1 MLVQFSVGN
10 FLSFKDVATLSMVAS
25 SIKEFGDTNL
35 FKINDKLNLLKSTVI
50 YGANASGKSNL
61 FKGMAFARNFIL
73 NSSKETQATE
83 DINIT
88 NFKLSVET
96 ENMPSFFEFIF
107 IQEGI
112 RYRYGFQVNKTEVCE
127 EWLFYTPKTKEV
139 KLFIREKNTFQC
151 GSSFK
156 ESKDLKEKTRKNA
169 LFLSVVAQFNGEIST
184 KILTW
189 FTHFHVVS
197 GLNDTNFLPYT
208 LRKLEEETF
217 KDEILRF
224 LKIADLGIENI
235 YLIKKEIDLQKL
247 PADLPEQIKSELVE
261 GAIQIGVQTSHIKYD
276 KEKNIKSHVKFELD
290 EEESKGTQKFFAL
303 SAPIIDTLKNGK
315 ILVIDELDARLH
327 PLLTKYLIRLFNSN
341 EHNKFNAQLIFVSHD
356 TNLLNRDLFRRDQIW
371 FTEKNR
377 EGATNLYSL
386 VEYKVRKVRKDAS
399 FEKDYILGKY
409 GAIPFIN
416 ELDSWVE

>member
-1 MLVQFSVGN
+1 MLVEFSIGN
-10 FLSFKDVATLSMVAS
+10 FLSFKDIVTLSMVAS
-25 SIKEFGDTNL
+25 SKKEFGDTNL

-61 FKGMAFARNFIL
+61 FKGMVFARNFIL

-83 DINIT
+83 DIGVT

-96 ENMPSFFEFIF
+96 ENIPSFFEFIF

-112 RYRYGFQVNKTEVCE
+112 RYRYGFQINKKEVCK
-127 EWLFYTPKTKEV
+127 EWLFYTPKTKEA

-156 ESKDLKEKTRKNA
+156 ESKGLEEKTRENA
-169 LFLSVVAQFNGEIST
+169 LFLSVVAQFNGEISK

-189 FTHFHVVS
+189 FTYFQVVS
-197 GLNDTNFLPYT
+197 GLDDMNFLPYT
-208 LRKLEEETF
+208 LKKLEEEAF

-235 YLIKKEIDLQKL
+235 YLIKEKIDLQKL
-247 PADLPEQIKSELVE
+247 PVNLPERIKSELME
-261 GAIQIGVQTSHIKYD
+261 GAIEIGVQTSHIKYD
-276 KEKNIKSHVKFELD
+276 KDKKVLSSVKFELERD
-290 EEESKGTQKFFAL
+290 ESKGTQKFFAL

-327 PLLTKYLIRLFNSN
+327 PLLTKYLIGLFNSN
-341 EHNKFNAQLIFVSHD
+341 EHNKSNAQLIFVTHD
-356 TNLLNRDLFRRDQIW
+356 TNLLNRNLFRRDQIW

-377 EGATNLYSL
+377 EGVTDLYSL
-386 VEYKVRKVRKDAS
+386 VEYKVRKDAS

-416 ELDSWVE
+416 ELDSWGE